1 MGLGDRVAGIE
12 LPDGNGDQTRCVSHV
27 GGLVQVAEEESTVAR
42 QVLHDDVVEVVGVGL
57 ERLHLKPFR
66 ARDGNVLEEGKLDRS
81 KERHFGKGVRM
92 GDCLYVSYT
101 QIRFEKLE

>member
-1 MGLGDRVAGIE
+1 
-12 LPDGNGDQTRCVSHV
+12 
-27 GGLVQVAEEESTVAR
+27 
-42 QVLHDDVVEVVGVGL
+42 L